1 MVASFYGVATDVG
14 DFGGFRSTCPDVHPW
29 LFFATGRGRDMTLD
43 PVHFEGIAA
52 LARQVGRA
60 VDDASQQE
68 FAERVWREFLDPLEI
83 DGRRV
88 LEPVDRQYRKRVPI
102 EDAALCERPFPESY
116 GLDSGTINPTTYKNG
131 VVMDVAHAAMG
142 RVPTDLDC
150 HRSRTVIIGLH
161 LDDDAVTFPEEWVVY
176 DEGYS
181 RRRILLLRD
190 IDRRRYTE
198 ATVHA
203 LSLYL
208 AESEHALAN
217 AEGIDS
223 LLVLDGPIY
232 PKGLLSWR
240 DRAPELADQL
250 ESEIPRGVIASYARL
265 IESFL
270 DRGVPLAGFVKN
282 PAAKRITNAVSRETP
297 APWTDDAALFVRLLE
312 QREGGERVR
321 DELTYTNWFVSRGG
335 TNRTF
340 AADGDAMG
348 FERSHP
354 TEDYEVTFF
363 ALYDP
368 RDDVL
373 YTVEAPYG
381 VTKDEEIRNDLQ
393 TQMLSEV
400 ASQRGPPQAVA
411 KADELA
417 RISAREK
424 ESLRRMIEG
433 ELDTERSRTY
443 DDLRWGGEEAFF

>member
-1 MVASFYGVATDVG
+1 
-14 DFGGFRSTCPDVHPW
+14 
-29 LFFATGRGRDMTLD
+29 MTLD

-52 LARQVGRA
+52 LARQVGRE
-60 VDDASQQE
+60 VDDASHRE
-68 FAERVWREFLDPLEI
+68 FAETVWEGFLDPLEV

-88 LEPVDRQYRKRVPI
+88 LEPVGEQYRKRVAI
-102 EDAALCERPFPESY
+102 EDAALCERPFPGSY
-116 GLDSGTINPTTYKNG
+116 GVDSGTINPTTYKNG

-161 LDDDAVTFPEEWVVY
+161 ADDDALTFPEDWVIY

-217 AEGIDS
+217 ADGIDD
-223 LLVLDGPIY
+223 LLVLDGPLY

-240 DRAPELADQL
+240 DRAPELAAQL
-250 ESEIPRGVIASYARL
+250 EEETPRQVVASYARL
-265 IESFL
+265 VENFL
-270 DRGVPLAGFVKN
+270 DRGVPIAGFVKN
-282 PAAKRITNAVSRETP
+282 PASKRITTALDERTP
-297 APWTDDAALFVRLLE
+297 APWADDAALFVRLLE
-312 QREGGERVR
+312 RREDGERVR
-321 DELTYTNWFVSRGG
+321 TELTYTNWFVSRGG
-335 TNRTF
+335 TDRTF
-340 AADGDAMG
+340 AADGDALG
-348 FERSHP
+348 LDLRRP
-354 TEDYEVTFF
+354 AADYEVTFF
-363 ALYDP
+363 AIYDP

-381 VTKDEEIRNDLQ
+381 VTKDEETREALQ

-400 ASQRGPPQAVA
+400 ASQRGPPEAIA

-433 ELDTERSRTY
+433 ELDTELSRTY

>member
-1 MVASFYGVATDVG
+1 
-14 DFGGFRSTCPDVHPW
+14 
-29 LFFATGRGRDMTLD
+29 MTLD

-52 LARQVGRA
+52 LARQVGRQ
-60 VDDASQQE
+60 VDDASHQE
-68 FAERVWREFLDPLEI
+68 FAERVWERFLDPLEL

-88 LEPVDRQYRKRVPI
+88 LEPVDRQYRKRVAI

-116 GLDSGTINPTTYKNG
+116 GIDSGTINPTTYKNG

-142 RVPTDLDC
+142 CVPTDLEC
-150 HRSRTVIIGLH
+150 HRSRTVVIGLH
-161 LDDDAVTFPEEWVVY
+161 VDDDSVTFREDWVNY

-190 IDRRRYTE
+190 IERRRYTE

-217 AEGIDS
+217 ADGIND
-223 LLVLDGPIY
+223 LLILDGPLY

-240 DRAPELADQL
+240 DRAPELAEQL
-250 ESEIPRGVIASYARL
+250 EEETPRQVVASYARL
-265 IESFL
+265 VEGFL
-270 DRGVPLAGFVKN
+270 DRNVPLAGFVKN
-282 PAAKRITNAVSRETP
+282 PAAKRITNAVSERTP
-297 APWTDDAALFVRLLE
+297 TPWTDDAALFVRLLE
-312 QREGGERVR
+312 QRAEGERVR

-335 TNRTF
+335 TDRTF
-340 AADGDAMG
+340 AEDGDALG
-348 FERSHP
+348 LERHHP
-354 TEDYEVTFF
+354 AADYEVTFF
-363 ALYDP
+363 AIYDP

-381 VTKDEEIRNDLQ
+381 VTKDAGMREALQ

-400 ASQRGPPQAVA
+400 AVRRGPPEAVA

-433 ELDTERSRTY
+433 ELDTELSRTY

>member
-1 MVASFYGVATDVG
+1 
-14 DFGGFRSTCPDVHPW
+14 
-29 LFFATGRGRDMTLD
+29 MTLD
-43 PVHFEGIAA
+43 PVHFDGIAA
-52 LARQVGRA
+52 LARQVGRE
-60 VDDASQQE
+60 VDDASHQQ
-68 FAERVWREFLDPLEI
+68 FAETVWEEFLDPLEV

-88 LEPVDRQYRKRVPI
+88 LEPIDRQFRARVAI
-102 EDAALCERPFPESY
+102 EDAALCDRPFPKSY

-142 RVPTDLDC
+142 CVPTDIEC
-150 HRSRTVIIGLH
+150 HRSRTVVIGLH
-161 LDDDAVTFPEEWVVY
+161 IDDDARTLDEDWVIY

-217 AEGIDS
+217 AEGIDD
-223 LLVLDGPIY
+223 LLVLDGPLY

-240 DRAPELADQL
+240 DRAPELAEQL
-250 ESEIPRGVIASYARL
+250 EEETPRQVVASYARL
-265 IESFL
+265 VEGFL
-270 DRGVPLAGFVKN
+270 DRGVPLVGFVKN

-312 QREGGERVR
+312 QRDGDDRVR

-335 TNRTF
+335 TDRTF
-340 AADGDAMG
+340 AKDGDALG
-348 FERSHP
+348 LDLGRSAA
-354 TEDYEVTFF
+354 DYEVTFF
-363 ALYDP
+363 AIYDP

-381 VTKDEEIRNDLQ
+381 ATKDEQTREALR
-393 TQMLSEV
+393 TQMLAEV
-400 ASQRGPPQAVA
+400 ASQRGPPEAVA

>member
-1 MVASFYGVATDVG
+1 
-14 DFGGFRSTCPDVHPW
+14 
-29 LFFATGRGRDMTLD
+29 MTLD
-43 PVHFEGIAA
+43 PVHFEGIAT
-52 LARQVGRA
+52 LARQVGRE
-60 VDDASQQE
+60 VDDASHQE
-68 FAERVWREFLDPLEI
+68 SAETVWTEFLDPLTV

-88 LEPVDRQYRKRVPI
+88 LEPLDRQYRTRVRI
-102 EDAALCERPFPESY
+102 EDAALCERPYPASY
-116 GLDSGTINPTTYKNG
+116 GIDSGTINPTTYKNG

-142 RVPTDLDC
+142 CVPTDLDC
-150 HRSRTVIIGLH
+150 HRSRTVVIGLH
-161 LDDDAVTFPEEWVVY
+161 LDDDAVTFPEEWVLY

-217 AEGIDS
+217 ADGIDDP
-223 LLVLDGPIY
+223 LILDGPLY

-240 DRAPELADQL
+240 DREPELADQL
-250 ESEIPRGVIASYARL
+250 DAETPRGVVESYARL
-265 IESFL
+265 VESFL
-270 DRGVPLAGFVKN
+270 DRGVPLVGFVKN
-282 PAAKRITNAVSRETP
+282 PAAKRITDALSGKT
-297 APWTDDAALFVRLLE
+297 ATPWTDDAALFVRLLE
-312 QREGGERVR
+312 RWEDGERVR
-321 DELTYTNWFVSRGG
+321 EELTYTNWFVSRGG

-340 AADGDAMG
+340 AKDGDALG
-348 FERSHP
+348 LDLRHP
-354 TEDYEVTFF
+354 AEDYEVTFF
-363 ALYDP
+363 AIYDP

-381 VTKDEEIRNDLQ
+381 VTKDEETRDALQ
-393 TQMLSEV
+393 TQLLAEV
-400 ASQRGPPQAVA
+400 AAQRGPPEAVK

-424 ESLRRMIEG
+424 DSLRRMIEG
-433 ELDTERSRTY
+433 ELDTELSRTY

>member
-1 MVASFYGVATDVG
+1 
-14 DFGGFRSTCPDVHPW
+14 
-29 LFFATGRGRDMTLD
+29 MTLD

-52 LARQVGRA
+52 LARQVGRE
-60 VDDASQQE
+60 VDDASHQE
-68 FAERVWREFLDPLEI
+68 FAETVWADFLDPLEV

-88 LEPVDRQYRKRVPI
+88 LEPVDRQFRKRVAV
-102 EDAALCERPFPESY
+102 EDAALCERPFPGSH

-142 RVPTDLDC
+142 CVPTDLDC

-161 LDDDAVTFPEEWVVY
+161 IDDDALTFPEDWVIY

-181 RRRILLLRD
+181 RRRILLLRGV
-190 IDRRRYTE
+190 DRRRYTE
-198 ATVHA
+198 ASVHA

-217 AEGIDS
+217 AEGIDD
-223 LLVLDGPIY
+223 LLVLDGPLY

-240 DRAPELADQL
+240 DRAPELAEQL
-250 ESEIPRGVIASYARL
+250 EEETPRQVVASYARL
-265 IESFL
+265 VESFL
-270 DRGVPLAGFVKN
+270 DRGVPIAGFVKN
-282 PAAKRITNAVSRETP
+282 PASKRITNAVSRETP

-312 QREGGERVR
+312 RHEDGERVH

-335 TNRTF
+335 TDRTF
-340 AADGDAMG
+340 AADGDALG
-348 FERSHP
+348 LERHHP
-354 TEDYEVTFF
+354 KEDYEVTFF
-363 ALYDP
+363 AIYDP

-381 VTKDEEIRNDLQ
+381 VTKNRETREALQ
-393 TQMLSEV
+393 TQMLAEV
-400 ASQRGPPQAVA
+400 ATQRGPPEAVA

-433 ELDTERSRTY
+433 ELDTELSRTY
-443 DDLRWGGEEAFF
+443 DDVRWGGEAEFF

>member
-1 MVASFYGVATDVG
+1 
-14 DFGGFRSTCPDVHPW
+14 
-29 LFFATGRGRDMTLD
+29 MTLD

-52 LARQVGRA
+52 LARQVGRE
-60 VDDASQQE
+60 VDDTSHQE
-68 FAERVWREFLDPLEI
+68 FAETVWEAFLDPLEVN
-83 DGRRV
+83 GRRIV
-88 LEPVDRQYRKRVPI
+88 EPVYEQYRKRVAI
-102 EDAALCERPFPESY
+102 EDAALSPQPFPESY
-116 GLDSGTINPTTYKNG
+116 GIDSGTINPTTYKNG

-142 RVPTDLDC
+142 CVPTDSRS
-150 HRSRTVIIGLH
+150 HRSRTVIIGVH
-161 LDDDAVTFPEEWVVY
+161 LDDDALRFSSDWVMY

-181 RRRILLLRD
+181 RRRVLNLRE
-190 IDRRRYTE
+190 INRKQYTE

-217 AEGIDS
+217 AEGIES
-223 LLVLDGPIY
+223 LLVMDGPLY

-240 DRAPELADQL
+240 DRAPELASQL
-250 ESEIPRGVIASYARL
+250 DEEAPRTVVENYARL
-265 IESFL
+265 VESFL
-270 DRGVPLAGFVKN
+270 DRQVPIAGFVKN
-282 PAAKRITNAVSRETP
+282 PAAKRITNAVSDETP

-312 QREGGERVR
+312 QRENGERVR

-335 TNRTF
+335 ADRTF
-340 AADGDAMG
+340 AADGDALG

-354 TEDYEVTFF
+354 AEDYEVTFF
-363 ALYDP
+363 AIYDP

-381 VTKDEEIRNDLQ
+381 VTKDEDTRKALQ
-393 TQMLSEV
+393 TQMLAEV
-400 ASQRGPPQAVA
+400 ASQRGPPEAVA

-424 ESLRRMIEG
+424 EALRRMIEG
-433 ELDTERSRTY
+433 ELDTELSRSY